1 MDLVTETKPF
11 QEGRFTSI
19 ADWLIIIDRFI
30 FGESVFG
37 ELSTMIPS
45 LKIVFSVRIER
56 HEGGGRTTK
65 TDFNVTS
72 RPEAKKPWVP
82 ASVNILNC
90 ENQKS
95 KKRTKQTFGAVK
107 HVD

>member
-1 MDLVTETKPF
+1 MKPYREGKIQNFQIFFVKIFKNFPPFSLVDKK
-11 QEGRFTSI
+11 
-19 ADWLIIIDRFI
+19 
-30 FGESVFG
+30 VNYY
-37 ELSTMIPS
+37 
-45 LKIVFSVRIER
+45 FSVRIER
-56 HEGGGRTTK
+56 HQESGRSVK
-65 TDFNVTS
+65 TDFNITS

>member
-1 MDLVTETKPF
+1 VENLTYY
-11 QEGRFTSI
+11 
-19 ADWLIIIDRFI
+19 
-30 FGESVFG
+30 
-37 ELSTMIPS
+37 
-45 LKIVFSVRIER
+45 FSVRIER
-56 HEGGGRTTK
+56 HHEGGRSVK
-65 TDFNVTS
+65 TDFNITS

>member
-1 MDLVTETKPF
+1 MKPF
-11 QEGRFTSI
+11 REGEFLTIS
-19 ADWLIIIDRFI
+19 LVDRK
-30 FGESVFG
+30 
-37 ELSTMIPS
+37 LTYY
-45 LKIVFSVRIER
+45 FSVRIER
-56 HEGGGRTTK
+56 HHEGGRSVK
-65 TDFNVTS
+65 TDFNITS